1 MRVNRRFHF
10 LQHDT
15 YNILEEK
22 VKGLLEDHSSL
33 ESENSKL
40 VSLLKVKKSE
50 VEWLKERLRTLDKE
64 KGVVKAKVDGLLES
78 LEDIV

>member
-1 MRVNRRFHF
+1 M
-10 LQHDT
+10 QHDT

-64 KGVVKAKVDGLLES
+64 KGVVKAKVDSLLES
-78 LEDIV
+78 LEDIA

>member
-1 MRVNRRFHF
+1 M
-10 LQHDT
+10 QHDG

-22 VKGLLEDHSSL
+22 VKGLLDDHSSL
-33 ESENSKL
+33 ESENRKL

-64 KGVVKAKVDGLLES
+64 KGVIKAKVDGLLDS
-78 LEDIV
+78 LEGIV

>member
-1 MRVNRRFHF
+1 MH
-10 LQHDT
+10 HDS

-22 VKGLLEDHSSL
+22 VKGLLDDHSSL

-64 KGVVKAKVDGLLES
+64 KGVIKVKVDNLLDS
-78 LEDIV
+78 LEGIV

>member
-1 MRVNRRFHF
+1 
-10 LQHDT
+10 LQQDT
-15 YNILEEK
+15 YSILEEK
-22 VKGLLEDHSSL
+22 VKGLLDDHSSL
-33 ESENSKL
+33 ESENRKL

-64 KGVVKAKVDGLLES
+64 KGVVKAKVDSLLES